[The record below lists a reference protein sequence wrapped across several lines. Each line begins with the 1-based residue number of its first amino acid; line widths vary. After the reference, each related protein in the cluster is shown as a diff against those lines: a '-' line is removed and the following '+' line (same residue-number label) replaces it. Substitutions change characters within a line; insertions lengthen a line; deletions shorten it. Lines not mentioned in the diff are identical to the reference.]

1 MLTSLHIEGDSWLHR
16 TPTGLKLSALLLAG
30 LVLMLI
36 DWPLLHAV
44 VLSIAIALAASIG
57 LSPSLLWQ
65 RTRPV
70 LITIALLALV
80 NYLLLTPR
88 DALITALR
96 LPAIVVLASI
106 VTATTALSAFIDC
119 LTGAARP
126 LERLGL
132 MRAADLGL
140 AVGLV
145 LRFVPEISQRLDVLK
160 QAHQARGIP
169 FRLHRALG
177 PLMISVLKDADSITE
192 AIDARGIRGQ
202 NTAIGKRGERP

>member
-1 MLTSLHIEGDSWLHR
+1 MLTSLHIEGESWLHR
-16 TPTGLKLSALLLAG
+16 MPTGFKLLALLLLS

-36 DWPLLHAV
+36 DWLPLHAGMLG
-44 VLSIAIALAASIG
+44 LSIVLAAWIG

-65 RTRPV
+65 RTKPV
-70 LITIALLALV
+70 LLTIAVLALV
-80 NYLLLTPR
+80 NYLVVSPR
-88 DALITALR
+88 DALMTALR
-96 LPAIVVLASI
+96 LPALVVLASI

-119 LTGAARP
+119 LTKAALP
-126 LERLGL
+126 LERLGV

-145 LRFVPEISQRLDVLK
+145 LRFVPEIAQRLDGLK

-192 AIDARGIRGQ
+192 AIDARGIRSQ
-202 NTAIGKRGERP
+202 NTGKGT